1 MFAELSE
8 LVKTQSDQVTRTVAY
23 STNQVL
29 KLHQDV
35 MNISNALMA
44 INNGK
49 LCNFTMST
57 TDINDRLPLHNIN
70 NSHSNNSLHFKNKSI
85 IEKPTSVM
93 PNKNRSPHD

>member
-35 MNISNALMA
+35 TNISNALMA
-44 INNGK
+44 VNNGGG
-49 LCNFTMST
+49 LCNFTVST
-57 TDINDRLPLHNIN
+57 TVSFGLHVI
-70 NSHSNNSLHFKNKSI
+70 
-85 IEKPTSVM
+85 VV
-93 PNKNRSPHD
+93 